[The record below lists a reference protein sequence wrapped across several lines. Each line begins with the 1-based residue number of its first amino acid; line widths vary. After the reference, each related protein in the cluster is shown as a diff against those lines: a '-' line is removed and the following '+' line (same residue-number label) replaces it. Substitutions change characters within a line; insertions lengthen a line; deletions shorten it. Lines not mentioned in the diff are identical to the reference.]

1 MAYTF
6 QASGQ
11 SPDAVPPF
19 YTFQIPKMPSFRISK
34 AEGFDILTAKN
45 KGSMILTTLLLKL
58 LLTQSKSH
66 KVSNT
71 IK

>member
-19 YTFQIPKMPSFRISK
+19 YTFQIPKMPSFRMSK

-45 KGSMILTTLLLKL
+45 KSSMI
-58 LLTQSKSH
+58 
-66 KVSNT
+66 
-71 IK
+71 